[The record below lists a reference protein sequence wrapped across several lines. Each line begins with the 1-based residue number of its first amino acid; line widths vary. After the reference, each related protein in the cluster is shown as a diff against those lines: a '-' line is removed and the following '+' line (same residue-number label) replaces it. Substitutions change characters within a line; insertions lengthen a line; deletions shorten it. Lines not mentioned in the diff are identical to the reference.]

1 MSGVDKLEKFMSEN
15 WMIPSD
21 VIEALVDYCG
31 RHGKDF
37 DVAVTAGRLYATP
50 SFRARV
56 QEIVDREQR

>member
-21 VIEALVDYCG
+21 VIEALVDYCD

-37 DVAVTAGRLYATP
+37 DVAVAAGRLYATP
-50 SFRARV
+50 SFRAQV
-56 QEIVDREQR
+56 QEIVSRAQR